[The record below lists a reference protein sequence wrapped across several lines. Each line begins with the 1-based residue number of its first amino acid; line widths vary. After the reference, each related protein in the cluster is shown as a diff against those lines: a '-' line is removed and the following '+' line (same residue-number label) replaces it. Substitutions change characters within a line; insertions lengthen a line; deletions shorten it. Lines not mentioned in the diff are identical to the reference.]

1 MVDVEE
7 LLAGGVCISL
17 YGRHDN
23 AQRGLTTETELVS
36 GLGYNKP
43 TISGR
48 GYLNPEVYDP

>member
-7 LLAGGVCISL
+7 LLAGGVSISL

-23 AQRGLTTETELVS
+23 AQRGLTTETEQVS